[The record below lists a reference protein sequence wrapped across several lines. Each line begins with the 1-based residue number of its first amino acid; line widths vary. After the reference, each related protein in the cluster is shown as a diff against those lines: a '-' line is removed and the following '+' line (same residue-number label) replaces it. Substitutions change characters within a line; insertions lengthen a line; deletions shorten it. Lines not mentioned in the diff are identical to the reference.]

1 MTENQY
7 PIDESAMQEQADWM
21 AGRGG
26 SWISRLGRHLSETT
40 SRRSMLGTL
49 GRVGIGAA
57 GVAVIGA
64 LPVSRALGATNAEPA
79 SAGPAGHPA
88 ALPDDELFP
97 AFDQTGDSST
107 CEYWRWCN
115 MDGTPCTSCAGG
127 GMTTCSPGSK
137 PGAEFWV
144 GCCTNPDD
152 DKTYLIAYYDCC
164 GASGCSNTFC
174 GQPDNQAIMYNPVSG
189 SFDQEII
196 WCVSD
201 ESQSYTC
208 TMAPIIGTDCQVR
221 PAARPKVG
229 AGS

>member
-7 PIDESAMQEQADWM
+7 PVDESTMQEQADWM
-21 AGRGG
+21 AGKGG
-26 SWISRLGRHLSETT
+26 SWISRMGRRMSENT
-40 SRRSMLGTL
+40 SRRSMLSII
-49 GRVGIGAA
+49 GRVGIGVA
-57 GVAVIGA
+57 GVAVISA
-64 LPVSRALGATNAEPA
+64 LPVSRAVAETAAAT
-79 SAGPAGHPA
+79 
-88 ALPDDELFP
+88 PDPTPTELFP
-97 AFDQTGDSST
+97 AFDKTGDTST
-107 CEYWRWCN
+107 CDYWRWCN

-127 GMTTCSPGSK
+127 GLTTCAPGSK

-152 DKTYLIAYYDCC
+152 NKTYLIAYYDCC

-208 TMAPIIGTDCQVR
+208 TMAPIIGTDCQAR
-221 PAARPKVG
+221 PAVRPKVG